1 MQFINHYGFTQRLHS
16 DQGRNCT
23 LAKGD
28 KTITKPCH
36 PMGNGQTERT
46 LDGTLL
52 GMLSTLSANEKSN
65 WKHIVAPVVH
75 AYNCTKNSSNAVSIL
90 PHLLSSAETSY
101 RFSPGSK
108 RGCPLVR
115 VMRLLYQSWVI
126 VFIVHGTC
134 RVLIRIIL
142 QGLRGLKRNYD
153 RKNRVACRVVYLC
166 TYVFM

>member
-75 AYNCTKNSSNAVSIL
+75 AFFTIVQRTAAMQSPFFLIYCHQPRL
-90 PHLLSSAETSY
+90 PIDLVLGVKEDVHLS
-101 RFSPGSK
+101 
-108 RGCPLVR
+108 
-115 VMRLLYQSWVI
+115 
-126 VFIVHGTC
+126 
-134 RVLIRIIL
+134 
-142 QGLRGLKRNYD
+142 GL
-153 RKNRVACRVVYLC
+153 
-166 TYVFM
+166 